1 MEWLSD
7 LKHSSVLDIATTQLG
22 MEAGRVLNT
31 FGPCPACGASR
42 RGSVDPRPPC
52 GVTRDRRGWQCHAC
66 QAKGDVVE
74 LICLHVYR
82 KGSQQMQSSDWGEL
96 HQWALNRRLI
106 TEQTEPKPKRTA
118 ERGRNGR
125 SAPVLSVGGLLGQK
139 EPAQQNRSGG
149 QQKQVE
155 AAPAEE
161 QEADPVPGGG
171 RFQYSSTLAEECKK
185 FLFHSGSREA
195 AEAGAYLE
203 ARGLSAESCEAF
215 GLGVYLMDN
224 QPVLSKAGRL
234 YLTIPLMDKSGK
246 VVNIRFR
253 SIPKVGTCE
262 HCQSVMGCSKCKEYR
277 VCIGRPLPLFG
288 AHLLGDTD
296 VPVLVTEGEL
306 DVVALHSYGYT
317 QNVVSGTAGSKTFKD
332 EWLDLLE
339 PYQNIIGLYDT
350 DAAGEDGWK
359 AFAEKIGPDK
369 CSRATLPHKDAGECA
384 AQRVPL
390 ATIQRCIEQAVPLHG
405 MSFRKADDFQVEIEQ
420 LIDNPDV
427 LRGTP
432 TGSRYLDM
440 LLGGWR
446 PGVEIITGETGQG
459 KTTFATW
466 ALLTQARENYGCM
479 ITSFEQQPIGT
490 VQKLLRVQVGR
501 DFTRVT
507 REERADALGILG
519 RLPLYIL
526 DHYGHIPAAKMVEAI
541 RYAKRRLG
549 VRFFLIDHLGFLLD
563 PDLDDE
569 RRAIETVIRA
579 LAILGKQLS
588 VTIFLIVHP
597 RNDAQ
602 PVPGRYHRVTMKQ
615 LKGASAIRQDA
626 DDVLVIVAEPPDTA
640 KGQRVKR
647 PWPQTRIYADKVRSE
662 FGISGGDVALAY
674 DPGSCTYADQWS
686 DTPSGRLGLLV
697 PRASPMAEREDAAE
711 SSGET
716 TVKEGST
723 SKRRRKKKVEEE
735 PPPVDKSPKNPLES
749 VPGF

>member
-1 MEWLSD
+1 MEWLGD

-31 FGPCPACGASR
+31 FGPCPVCGAER
-42 RGSVDPRPPC
+42 RGSTDPRPPC

-74 LICLHVYR
+74 LICQHVYR
-82 KGSQQMQSSDWGEL
+82 KSSAQMGSPDWGEL
-96 HQWALNRRLI
+96 HKWALDRRLI
-106 TEQTEPKPKRTA
+106 SEHSEPKQKHA
-118 ERGRNGR
+118 GERGRRGWQ
-125 SAPVLSVGGLLGQK
+125 APTVSVGSLLGQK
-139 EPAQQNRSGG
+139 ERPQGG
-149 QQKQVE
+149 RAERPQEQPV
-155 AAPAEE
+155 EE
-161 QEADPVPGGG
+161 QEADPGPSGG
-171 RFQYSSTLAEECKK
+171 RFQYSATLAEECSR

-215 GLGVYLMDN
+215 RLGVYLVDN

-234 YLTIPLMDKSGK
+234 YLTIPLMDKAGK

-262 HCQSVMGCSKCKEYR
+262 HCQSVTGCSKCKEYR

-332 EWLDLLE
+332 EWLDILE

-405 MSFRKADDFQVEIEQ
+405 MSFRKADDFQIEIEQ

-427 LRGTP
+427 LRGAP
-432 TGSRYLDM
+432 TGSENLDM

-466 ALLTQARENYGCM
+466 ALLTQAREKYGCM

-563 PDLDDE
+563 PDLEDE
-569 RRAIETVIRA
+569 RRAIEAVIRA
-579 LAILGKQLS
+579 LAILGKQLG

-602 PVPGRYHRVTMKQ
+602 PVPGRYQRVTMKQ

-662 FGISGGDVALAY
+662 FGISGGDIALAY
-674 DPGSCTYADQWS
+674 DPGSCTYADRWS
-686 DTPSGRLGLLV
+686 DTPSGKLGLLV
-697 PRASPMAEREDAAE
+697 PRASPMAAREDAAE

-716 TVKEGST
+716 TVEQTT
-723 SKRRRKKKVEEE
+723 SKRSRKKKKAAAEEE
-735 PPPVDKSPKNPLES
+735 LPPADNSLKNPVES
-749 VPGF
+749 IPGF